1 MAQNKNADFDNL
13 VFNTDNTIIN
23 GNGKYWLL
31 NRFTRFIIKK
41 LSLQEVVILKTSLVS
56 KTKMIAKSDEELE
69 ILLEFNRKKI
79 LKWEQK
85 CSHNV

>member
-1 MAQNKNADFDNL
+1 MIAY
-13 VFNTDNTIIN
+13 NTC
-23 GNGKYWLL
+23 L
-31 NRFTRFIIKK
+31 FTGTTCISFPKK